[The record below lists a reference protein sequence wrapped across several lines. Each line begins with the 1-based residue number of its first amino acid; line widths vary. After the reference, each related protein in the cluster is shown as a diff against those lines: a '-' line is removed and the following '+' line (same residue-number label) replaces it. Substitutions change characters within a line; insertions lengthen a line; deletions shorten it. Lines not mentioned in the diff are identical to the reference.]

1 MLHLLLTLPIVLQS
15 LLPNLMAILQRG
27 KDNAAIFQV
36 LEGYLVTA
44 DLQLVTAMLN
54 THMPQIA
61 ASLLGCLNAVLQV
74 AQKAQTGMQW
84 SFPASSNSP
93 LPSLDWP
100 CPALFCP
107 ALLCAALPQIP
118 HCVAQLKH

>member
-1 MLHLLLTLPIVLQS
+1 MAEPYVNLSLTLQIGLQS
-15 LLPNLMAILQRG
+15 FLPHLMAILQRG

-44 DLQLVTAMLN
+44 DQPLVTAMLN

-74 AQKAQTGMQW
+74 AQKAQTGVP
-84 SFPASSNSP
+84 SSCPPFPNSP
-93 LPSLDWP
+93 LY
-100 CPALFCP
+100 
-107 ALLCAALPQIP
+107 P
-118 HCVAQLKH
+118 HLV